1 MSKVSKWDELQRS
14 WVIAMKDMKIYYLR
28 PAPIMFGVMFPFTLF
43 LSFAVGRD
51 VPIAKLAPLLLAQTL
66 FWASSSVGPVSI
78 PVERRVRTFG
88 RYLSAPLS
96 LVSVLF
102 GKTLAG
108 VLYGLSISTLAVAL
122 CIFAFGT
129 AITDAFVLI
138 LGMGL
143 ASLGFS
149 AMGIMFASI
158 PTQNPGEVMMP
169 MNFIRIPMLFISGL
183 YIPVSQLPT
192 IGQAAA
198 FLSPLTHTLDLMEY
212 GLGGSS
218 HFGIPVNVAVLVL
231 YTLLFIGI
239 GISFH
244 RRIMKTQ

>member
-14 WVIAMKDMKIYYLR
+14 WVIAMKDIRIYYLR
-28 PAPIMFGVMFPFTLF
+28 PAAIMFGVLFPFTLF
-43 LSFAVGRD
+43 LSFTVGRD
-51 VPIAKLAPLLLAQTL
+51 IPLEKLAPMLLAQTV
-66 FWASSSVGPVSI
+66 FWASSSIAPVSI
-78 PVERRVRTFG
+78 PMERRVRTFD

-108 VLYGLSISTLAVAL
+108 MLYGLAISTLAL
-122 CIFAFGT
+122 LLGIFAFGT
-129 AITDAFVLI
+129 TITSVFALI
-138 LGMGL
+138 LGVGL
-143 ASLGFS
+143 ASLEFS

-158 PTQNPGEVMMP
+158 PTESPGEVMMP
-169 MNFIRIPMLFISGL
+169 MNFVRIPLLFISGL
-183 YIPVSQLPT
+183 YIPISQLPA

-198 FLSPLTHTLDLMEY
+198 FLSPLTHTLDLIKY

-218 HFGIPVNVAVLVL
+218 YFGTPVNTAMLVL

-244 RRIMKTQ
+244 KRIMRTQ

>member
-1 MSKVSKWDELQRS
+1 
-14 WVIAMKDMKIYYLR
+14 
-28 PAPIMFGVMFPFTLF
+28 MFGVLFPFTLF
-43 LSFAVGRD
+43 LSFMVGRD
-51 VPIAKLAPLLLAQTL
+51 VPLEKLAPLLLAQTV
-66 FWASSSVGPVSI
+66 FWASSSIGPVSI
-78 PVERRVRTFG
+78 PVERRVRTFD

-108 VLYGLSISTLAVAL
+108 MLYGLAISTLAL
-122 CIFAFGT
+122 LIGIFAFGT
-129 AITDAFVLI
+129 TITSVFALI
-138 LGMGL
+138 LGVGL

-158 PTQNPGEVMMP
+158 PTESPGEVMMP
-169 MNFIRIPMLFISGL
+169 MNFVRIPLLFISGL
-183 YIPVSQLPT
+183 YIPISQLPA

-198 FLSPLTHTLDLMEY
+198 FLSPLTHALDLIKY

-218 HFGIPVNVAVLVL
+218 YFGTLVNSAMLVL
-231 YTLLFIGI
+231 YTLLFIGT

-244 RRIMKTQ
+244 KRIMRTQ